1 MLKRAIDAGQDR
13 AVIEAIAQRFAV
25 DDNVVRRLWRDKPA
39 ALGQPPTWQLA
50 QILRRLGERGER
62 DWPADAA
69 AWESLIATAV
79 PIEAA

>member
-1 MLKRAIDAGQDR
+1 VRLTGPRGHRDN
-13 AVIEAIAQRFAV
+13 AQRFAV

-50 QILRRLGERGER
+50 QILRRLGERDER
-62 DWPADAA
+62 DWPADTA
-69 AWESLIATAV
+69 AWESLIASAV